1 MALSLQLRAVWR
13 QDQKRPALEVRMREP
28 LTRATYVVLN
38 LDITVPARIE
48 ERGLPKTIA
57 ALAHVWTRQVVRRA
71 VYWSGR
77 SRGREVGTGTGR
89 IIWKLYGHLARFP
102 EGPRRDAQYSTYTS
116 LVAPITKIEMA
127 SNPDLREFYMDY
139 TLAFGRAFPDVELT
153 VSVEDALLH
162 ACRFM
167 PGGELRIED

>member
-1 MALSLQLRAVWR
+1 MALSLQLRAVWL
-13 QDQKRPALEVRMREP
+13 QDQKRPALEVLMREP
-28 LTRATYVVLN
+28 LIRATRAVL
-38 LDITVPARIE
+38 DRDAAVPMRIE
-48 ERGLPKTIA
+48 EQGLPKTIA

-71 VYWSGR
+71 VYWGGR
-77 SRGREVGTGTGR
+77 SRGRTVRTGAGR
-89 IIWKLYGHLARFP
+89 ISRKLHARLARVS
-102 EGPRRDAQYSTYTS
+102 EERQLGTLYA
-116 LVAPITKIEMA
+116 LLIAPITKIEMA